1 MMIIN
6 LFPKNVHSEV
16 WDQSCKIAINDL
28 KTSQQKVSEAYE
40 QLNAAETNVES
51 SKFSY
56 HSCKSSDTI
65 DCETEDSLLGITMTE
80 YNISLIQLNEVLS
93 EFKDDVEKVNELCL
107 E

>member
-1 MMIIN
+1 MVIIN

-51 SKFSY
+51 AKFSY
-56 HSCKSSDTI
+56 HSCKSSDKI

-80 YNISLIQLNEVLS
+80 YNLSFIQLNEVLS
-93 EFKDDVEKVNELCL
+93 EFKDDVEKINKLCL
-107 E
+107 